1 MNPTA
6 GSFIVNP
13 RLQRHFWLLAVG
25 LPDNSSLSTIY
36 SAYLNKHF
44 GKFKGTI
51 QEQIAPIIKGTLQL
65 HSDVTRSFRKTA
77 QNFHYEFNVRHLT
90 NVF

>member
-36 SAYLNKHF
+36 LSLMIQSVTLAGRSETINILK
-44 GKFKGTI
+44 KTI
-51 QEQIAPIIKGTLQL
+51 QLYFTIQLEIIPFHFRLLQNMVAPTL
-65 HSDVTRSFRKTA
+65 TEWRI
-77 QNFHYEFNVRHLT
+77 
-90 NVF
+90 